1 MPPIRTIKNRKNLIE
16 QEGLKEQAIRDLK
29 SSKISS
35 TRKAADIYELPRT
48 SLRDRRRGIRPQAEA
63 NAEKKKLTASEEETL
78 IKRILSLAK
87 RGFPPRPIFIEN
99 WANLLLAN
107 RGSSRPIKRVGINW
121 KSTFINRHPE
131 LKGVYSRAF
140 NHQRAKCED
149 PKIIRPWFEL
159 VRTTIAEY
167 GINSSDI
174 YNFDETGFAMGLI
187 QRAKVIIGA
196 ETTNKE
202 AFVLQPGKREWVT
215 AIETINSTGWHL
227 PPYIIF
233 KGTHKRVAWFEDDPT
248 VRFQCSDNGWT
259 TDKITLDWLQRH
271 FIPLTRTRTVGRY
284 RLLILDGHGSHLTP
298 EFDTACLENDII
310 SICMPAHSSHL
321 CQPLDVSIFSPLK
334 KAYYKHI
341 EYRSRLGFSHI
352 DKLDFLEAFLK
363 ARTEAYKSTSIQNG
377 FAAAGLVPLDPERVL
392 AKLNVQLKTPT
403 PPGSSHGTSQSSC
416 HQTPSNPQELE
427 RYSTS
432 FKQQLEP
439 LFSSPSNPIL
449 ARLDRLCKCSEISM
463 HKSTLFA
470 QECAELRSEIGK
482 YSQKRKRTK
491 KAVVHEDSLIGEEY
505 QNLVY
510 ESNAANQL
518 AVDLAGLE
526 DGLPRRRAPP
536 TCSNCNIIGHDRR
549 RCPNRTS

>member
-1 MPPIRTIKNRKNLIE
+1 MPPIRTIKNRKKLIE
-16 QEGLKEQAIRDLK
+16 QEGLKENAIRDLK
-29 SSKISS
+29 SSKIESG
-35 TRKAADIYELPRT
+35 RKAAKIYDLAPS
-48 SLRDRRRGIRPQAEA
+48 SLQDRLNGRRPVAEI
-63 NAEKKKLTASEEETL
+63 NALKRKLTANEEETL
-78 IKRILSLAK
+78 IKRVLSLAK
-87 RGFPPRPIFIEN
+87 RGYPPRPIFIEN

-107 RGSSRPIKRVGINW
+107 RGSSRPTKRVGINW

-140 NHQRAKCED
+140 NHQRAKCEY

-334 KAYYKHI
+334 KSYYKHI

-377 FAAAGLVPLDPERVL
+377 FAAAGLIPIDPERVL

-416 HQTPSNPQELE
+416 HQTPSNLHEMK

-432 FKQQLEP
+432 IKQQLNP
-439 LFSSPSNPIL
+439 LFSSPSNPTIVK
-449 ARLDRLCKCSEISM
+449 LDRM
-463 HKSTLFA
+463 HKGYEIATHNATLLA
-470 QECAELRSEIGK
+470 QENMDLRAEIQK
-482 YSQKRKRTK
+482 YNQKCKRTK
-491 KAVVHEDSLIGEEY
+491 KAVIEKASLIGGEA
-505 QNLVY
+505 QSLID

-518 AVDLAGLE
+518 AADLASME
-526 DGLPRRRAPP
+526 DELPRRRAPP
-536 TCSNCNIIGHDRR
+536 TCSNCNIIGHNRR
-549 RCPNRTS
+549 RCPNRTI